1 MRQYP
6 ENSHAHK
13 ESGMISQ
20 IVLKYPEQPCSPED
34 MQDLS
39 CPNLF
44 LNREIN
50 WLDFNAKVLDEALS
64 PRQPRNFMWER
75 TKSSSSRSA
84 IRSCIQR
91 VARLPTVTSWAG

>member
-1 MRQYP
+1 MQQYSG
-6 ENSHAHK
+6 NSYAHK
-13 ESGMISQ
+13 ESGMTSQ

-64 PRQPRNFMWER
+64 PQQPLLEQLKFL
-75 TKSSSSRSA
+75 A
-84 IRSCIQR
+84 IFYNLSLIHISE
-91 VARLPTVTSWAG
+91 PTRH